1 MSTVAVILAAG
12 LGTRMKSRLP
22 KVLHPILG
30 DPSLLWVLR
39 ALPAGLKGAIVVIHH
54 GKQQVLDALETWQ
67 RAGLL
72 PCPISTVDQGEPL
85 GTGHALQVCI
95 PELDRLGATRV
106 AILCGDVPLTTAAT
120 ASHLCTSH
128 ALLLAM
134 DLPSPGAY
142 GRVIQHPD
150 GSLAQLVEAKDANP
164 EQLAV
169 RCVNGGAYALPW
181 PALRKALMGLTNHNA
196 QKEYYLTDAVAA
208 VAQEIPV
215 TVELCDP
222 QELAGMN
229 SRHDQAALQAAAQ
242 HRIQQYWMT
251 EGVTFLHADSTLVGP
266 RVTLQ
271 RDVVLEP
278 GVRLE
283 GSVQIAEGCRIGQG
297 TIITDSVLSEG
308 VEVRPYCVI
317 EHAQVGPGSKVG
329 PFARLREGTDLAEG
343 VHIGNFVETKKAKLH
358 RGAKA
363 NHLAYLGDTEI
374 GEGTNIGAGVITCNY
389 DGVNKHRTTI
399 GRNVF
404 VGSDTQLVAPVVIGD
419 GALIGAG
426 STITT
431 DVPADALALS
441 RASQTV
447 REGGASKLRSR
458 QKQKKEETALS

>member
-39 ALPAGLKGAIVVIHH
+39 TLPPNLGGAVVVVHH
-54 GKQQVLDALETWQ
+54 GKDQVLAALDSWQ
-67 RAGLL
+67 QAGLL
-72 PCPISTVDQGEPL
+72 PCPVSSVDQGEPL
-85 GTGHALQVCI
+85 GTGHALQACI
-95 PELDRLGATRV
+95 PELDRLGASQV
-106 AILCGDVPLTTAAT
+106 VILCGDVPLTSPAT
-120 ASHLCTSH
+120 VIHLCAAE

-134 DLPSPGAY
+134 DLPVPGFY

-150 GSLAQLVEAKDANP
+150 GRLAGVVEAKDATP

-169 RCVNGGAYALPW
+169 QRVNGGAYALPW
-181 PALRKALMGLTNHNA
+181 PALRKALLGLTNDNV
-196 QKEYYLTDAVAA
+196 QREYYLTDAVAA
-208 VAQEIPV
+208 VAETIPV
-215 TVELCDP
+215 AVEICDP
-222 QELAGMN
+222 EELAGMN

-242 HRIQQYWMT
+242 RRIQRHWMT
-251 EGVTFLHADSTLVGP
+251 EGVTFLHPDSTLIGP
-266 RVTLQ
+266 RVVLH
-271 RDVVLEP
+271 RDVLLEP
-278 GVRLE
+278 GVRME
-283 GSVQIAEGCRIGQG
+283 GRVLLGEGCRIGQG
-297 TIITDSVLSEG
+297 TVITDSVLGEG

-317 EHAQVGPGSKVG
+317 DQALVSAGAKIG

-426 STITT
+426 STITR

-441 RASQTV
+441 RIPQTSN
-447 REGGASKLRSR
+447 EGGASRLRSR
-458 QKQKKEETALS
+458 QKKGTGLR

>member
-30 DPSLLWVLR
+30 DPTLLWALR
-39 ALPAGLKGAIVVIHH
+39 ALPPGLGGAVVVVHH
-54 GKQQVLDALETWQ
+54 GKDQVLAALDTWRQ
-67 RAGLL
+67 AGLL
-72 PCPISTVDQGEPL
+72 PCPVTTIDQGEPL
-85 GTGHALQVCI
+85 GTGHALQICI

-106 AILCGDVPLTTAAT
+106 AIICGDVPLTLPGTLAR
-120 ASHLCTSH
+120 LCG
-128 ALLLAM
+128 AEARLLAM
-134 DLPSPGAY
+134 DLPSPGSY

-150 GSLAQLVEAKDANP
+150 GRLAGLVEAKDATP
-164 EQLAV
+164 QQLTIQ
-169 RCVNGGAYALPW
+169 RVNGGAYALPW
-181 PALRKALMGLTNHNA
+181 PALRKALQGLKNDNA
-196 QKEYYLTDAVAA
+196 QREYYLTDAVAA
-208 VAQEIPV
+208 VAREISV
-215 TVELCDP
+215 TVEVCDP
-222 QELAGMN
+222 EELAGMN
-229 SRHDQAALQAAAQ
+229 SRQDQAALQAAAQ
-242 HRIQQYWMT
+242 RRIQRHWMA

-266 RVTLQ
+266 RVVLH
-271 RDVVLEP
+271 RDVLLEP

-283 GSVQIAEGCRIGQG
+283 GSVLVGEGCRIGQG
-297 TIITDSVLSEG
+297 TVIADSALGEG

-317 EHAQVGPGSKVG
+317 ERAQVGAGSKLG
-329 PFARLREGTDLAEG
+329 PFARLREGTELAEG

-389 DGVNKHRTTI
+389 DGVNKHRTNI

-404 VGSDTQLVAPVVIGD
+404 IGSDTQLVAPVTIGD

-426 STITT
+426 STITQ

-441 RASQTV
+441 RAPQTH
-447 REGGASKLRSR
+447 REGGASKLRDR
-458 QKQKKEETALS
+458 QKKQSGLS

>member
-39 ALPAGLKGAIVVIHH
+39 TLPPDLGGAVVVIHH
-54 GKQQVLDALETWQ
+54 GKELVLEALDAW
-67 RAGLL
+67 RAAGLL
-72 PCPISTVDQGEPL
+72 PCPVTAVDQGEPL

-95 PELDRLGATRV
+95 PELDRLGTRKV
-106 AILCGDVPLTTAAT
+106 AILCGDVPLTSAAT
-120 ASHLCTSH
+120 VRHLCSAE

-134 DLPSPGAY
+134 DLPAPGSY
-142 GRVIQHPD
+142 GRVIQQAD
-150 GSLAQLVEAKDANP
+150 GRLSGIVEAKDATP
-164 EQLAV
+164 AQLAV
-169 RCVNGGAYALPW
+169 QRVNGGAYALPW
-181 PALRKALMGLTNHNA
+181 PALKKALQGLTNQNA

-208 VAQEIPV
+208 VARDLAV
-215 TVELCDP
+215 AVEVCDP
-222 QELAGMN
+222 EELAGMN
-229 SRHDQAALQAAAQ
+229 SRQDQAALQAAAQ
-242 HRIQQYWMT
+242 RRIQRYWMA
-251 EGVTFLHADSTLVGP
+251 EGVTFLHPDSTLVGP
-266 RVTLQ
+266 RVALS
-271 RDVVLEP
+271 RDVLLEP

-283 GSVQIAEGCRIGQG
+283 GAVRIGEGCRIGQG
-297 TIITDSVLSEG
+297 TVITDAVLSEG

-317 EHAQVGPGSKVG
+317 EQAVVGAGAKVG

-363 NHLAYLGDTEI
+363 NHLAYLGDAEI

-389 DGVNKHRTTI
+389 DGVNKHRTVI
-399 GRNVF
+399 GDRVF
-404 VGSDTQLVAPVVIGD
+404 VGSDTQLVAPVTIGD

-426 STITT
+426 STITR

-441 RASQTV
+441 RAAQTEK
-447 REGGASKLRSR
+447 EGGASRLRNR
-458 QKQKKEETALS
+458 QKKQTRLS

>member
-22 KVLHPILG
+22 KVLHPVLG
-30 DPSLLWVLR
+30 DPTLLWVLR
-39 ALPAGLKGAIVVIHH
+39 ALPAGLGGAVVVIHH
-54 GKQQVLDALETWQ
+54 GKERVVASLEAWQ
-67 RAGLL
+67 KAGLL
-72 PCPISTVDQGEPL
+72 PCPVTTVDQGQPL

-95 PELDRLGATRV
+95 PELDRLGASRV
-106 AILCGDVPLTTAAT
+106 VILCGDVPLTASAT
-120 ASHLCTSH
+120 AFHLCASE

-134 DLPSPGAY
+134 DLPVPGSY

-150 GSLAQLVEAKDANP
+150 GRLAGLVEAKDATP

-169 RCVNGGAYALPW
+169 HRVNGGAYALPW
-181 PALRKALMGLTNHNA
+181 PALRKALQGLTNANA
-196 QKEYYLTDAVAA
+196 QQEYYLTDAVAA

-215 TVELCDP
+215 AVEVCDP
-222 QELAGMN
+222 EELAGMN

-242 HRIQQYWMT
+242 RRIHRHWMA

-266 RVTLQ
+266 RVTLGL
-271 RDVVLEP
+271 DVLLEP

-283 GSVQIAEGCRIGQG
+283 GSVQVADDCRIGQG
-297 TIITDSVLSEG
+297 TVIIDSVLGEG
-308 VEVRPYCVI
+308 VEIRPYCVI
-317 EHAQVGPGSKVG
+317 ERAQVGAGSKVG

-343 VHIGNFVETKKAKLH
+343 VHVGNFVETKKAKLH

-389 DGVNKHRTTI
+389 DGVNKHRTLI

-404 VGSDTQLVAPVVIGD
+404 VGSDTQLVAPLSIGD

-426 STITT
+426 STITKN
-431 DVPADALALS
+431 VPADALALS
-441 RASQTV
+441 RAPQV
-447 REGGASKLRSR
+447 NREETASRIRSR
-458 QKQKKEETALS
+458 QKKGMG